1 MLASLA
7 VQLPAEA
14 VSRMPVNLPISI
26 ESGLAAVD
34 FRPWLLE
41 ANDVDITRIYLCRR
55 LGSQCYE
62 TVWDVNLPAGWRQ
75 PKIELLSVYS
85 GANVST
91 FNPTAL
97 QARAVT
103 TSILPLTNAAAG
115 THKQPRICTWSFV
128 CQRPPAYGTSKI
140 TPLAWPEATPSDYK
154 EVNNDRSHTQTHNR
168 LRQIHHHA
176 RWR

>member
-1 MLASLA
+1 MLMLASLA

-14 VSRMPVNLPISI
+14 ASRMPVKLPISI
-26 ESGLAAVD
+26 KSGLAVVD

-41 ANDVDITRIYLCRR
+41 TNDVDITRIYLCRR

-97 QARAVT
+97 QARGSYNLDIAFNERSRWHPQTASNLYMEFCLSEASGVWNIQDN
-103 TSILPLTNAAAG
+103 SA
-115 THKQPRICTWSFV
+115 C
-128 CQRPPAYGTSKI
+128 
-140 TPLAWPEATPSDYK
+140 LA
-154 EVNNDRSHTQTHNR
+154 RSNTER
-168 LRQIHHHA
+168 LQGSQQ
-176 RWR
+176 